1 MTWQAFE
8 ASDADRGEVAYSHMI
23 NLNDKNQPKSSGFL
37 EKIIILAF
45 WLILLI
51 RYPQI
56 TYWIDL
62 NNGIHGAS

>member
-23 NLNDKNQPKSSGFL
+23 NLNDKNQPKTRAAFWK
-37 EKIIILAF
+37 KIVILAF
-45 WLILLI
+45 RLILFI

-56 TYWIDL
+56 TY
-62 NNGIHGAS
+62 